1 MNTLSINIREGHGM
15 EEYIKNIFEEH
26 EFHVFRHGK
35 RQLNF
40 RMSDGKSGDIDFLAV
55 KDKYIFFAQIKNRP
69 SPLDDKDF
77 VKYERKIKHVAERQ
91 MKFACEY
98 IKQSKEIK
106 EYYKID
112 NFNEYKMVPFLITG
126 SFWGAG
132 DSSRKIK
139 TIDIMWLRKLFKD
152 GVVWYQGKHDEP
164 LCKKIRKHQFVS
176 SEELL
181 EQLEQP
187 FYREIFNIKPC
198 YAK

>member
-40 RMSDGKSGDIDFLAV
+40 RMSDGKNGDIDFLAV

-69 SPLDDKDF
+69 SPLYDKEF

-91 MKFACEY
+91 MEIACEY

-106 EYYKID
+106 EYYK
-112 NFNEYKMVPFLITG
+112 
-126 SFWGAG
+126 
-132 DSSRKIK
+132 KIILMSIK
-139 TIDIMWLRKLFKD
+139 
-152 GVVWYQGKHDEP
+152 WY
-164 LCKKIRKHQFVS
+164 RF
-176 SEELL
+176 
-181 EQLEQP
+181 
-187 FYREIFNIKPC
+187 
-198 YAK
+198 